1 MYLLLKERQQTVN
14 PHHIH
19 IIMLFSLA
27 QELFTRPHHDA
38 NDSRFLW
45 RPWCN
50 AIEVRTPPTL
60 YLCCLIL
67 SAYWHWRRVNVKKK
81 KKTTKVTI
89 YEAVV
94 ITIILLFPLFLT
106 LTSVETDSCFFP
118 SVNVNCPFK
127 LYQNFISGLKFYC
140 IIKKVQIFKHR
151 IRFLYRE
158 IASWAT
164 SMSGLPIHLIG

>member
-1 MYLLLKERQQTVN
+1 M
-14 PHHIH
+14 I
-19 IIMLFSLA
+19 S
-27 QELFTRPHHDA
+27 
-38 NDSRFLW
+38 
-45 RPWCN
+45 
-50 AIEVRTPPTL
+50 
-60 YLCCLIL
+60 
-67 SAYWHWRRVNVKKK
+67 
-81 KKTTKVTI
+81 
-89 YEAVV
+89 EAVV
-94 ITIILLFPLFLT
+94 ITIILLFPLFLM